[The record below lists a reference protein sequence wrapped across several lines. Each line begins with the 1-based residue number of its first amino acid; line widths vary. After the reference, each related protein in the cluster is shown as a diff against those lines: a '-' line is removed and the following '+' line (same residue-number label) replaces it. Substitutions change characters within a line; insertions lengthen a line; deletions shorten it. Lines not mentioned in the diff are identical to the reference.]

1 MVQDINIST
10 KSQLG
15 VKGMKIT
22 LVHAKYFN
30 SWEALGLGYIGAY
43 LKTKIRNLE
52 LNYFQGVFDDDS
64 TIVAG
69 AMDSDIVAFSC
80 TSPTF
85 PHAVR
90 LARQI
95 KQASPRVRTVV
106 GGYHPSAIP
115 GDCLVEGID
124 QVVVGEGEDAMVQI
138 ALGNRAKI
146 VQGRPMNFNELPFPD
161 RKLLRNERNI
171 QVAYNDTGKRI
182 TSFQSHRACP
192 FRCRYC
198 LDGFNKVLYGGNA
211 GKVQVRY
218 RDVQNLL
225 NEVEMVTEQ
234 YQLDLIKFSDPT
246 WNTSIEWVMD
256 FCRAKI
262 QRQVTVPF
270 YPNIHATICS
280 DEMTELMAKANCYE
294 VAIGIESGSPKTLK
308 QIGKG
313 TSVQSIRRCVV
324 SFKKVGILVRGYFI
338 LGMPDETEED
348 LELTERFAE
357 ELDLDEYG
365 FTILCPYPGTQ
376 MYDPSKHGNVDWEKT
391 DEYSN
396 DFWESNYVSNQR
408 LKEWQQRLTEK
419 FAQKLTWHNRVLS
432 DSFSNEAL
440 SYLSQELVWRDDA
453 NTSLFP

>member
-1 MVQDINIST
+1 M
-10 KSQLG
+10 G

-43 LKTKIRNLE
+43 LKTKIRDLD

-64 TIVAG
+64 TIVVG

-85 PHAVR
+85 THAVR
-90 LARQI
+90 LARQT
-95 KQASPRVRTVV
+95 KQANPRVCTVV

-115 GDCLVEGID
+115 GDCLVEGIN

-146 VQGRPMNFNELPFPD
+146 VQGRPMNFSELPFPD
-161 RKLLRNERNI
+161 RKLLKNERNV
-171 QVAYNDTGKRI
+171 QVAYSDTGKRI

-192 FRCRYC
+192 FQCKYC
-198 LDGFNKVLYGGNA
+198 LDGFNKVLYGGNV
-211 GKVQVRY
+211 GRVQVRY
-218 RDVQNLL
+218 RDVHNLL
-225 NEVEMVTEQ
+225 DEIETVTEQ

-262 QRQVTVPF
+262 ARGVRVPF
-270 YPNIHATICS
+270 YPNIHATISS
-280 DEMTELMAKANCYE
+280 DEMAELMAEANCYE
-294 VAIGIESGSPKTLK
+294 IAVGIESGSPKILK

-313 TSVQSIRRCVV
+313 TSVQSIRRCVA
-324 SFKKVGILVRGYFI
+324 SFKKAGILIRGYFI

-348 LELTERFAE
+348 LELTEQLAE

-376 MYDPSKHGNVDWEKT
+376 MYDSEKHRNIDWEKT

-396 DFWESNYVSNQR
+396 DFWESKHVSNQR
-408 LKEWQQRLTEK
+408 LKEWQQKLTAK
-419 FAQKLTWHNRVLS
+419 FAHKLTWHNRVLP
-432 DSFSNEAL
+432 DSFQQPS
-440 SYLSQELVWRDDA
+440 SQLPESGTGVEG
-453 NTSLFP
+453 